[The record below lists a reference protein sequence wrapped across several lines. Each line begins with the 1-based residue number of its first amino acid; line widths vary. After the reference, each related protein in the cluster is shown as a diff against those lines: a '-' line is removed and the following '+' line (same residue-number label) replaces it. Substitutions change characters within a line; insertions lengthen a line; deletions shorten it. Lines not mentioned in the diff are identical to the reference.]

1 VTRPDPSSHPA
12 NGAVPANPVPILHWT
27 ARVTREDDAVIV
39 EAEDH
44 DFDLRFEARAPER
57 LHALLALFDGRRS
70 LADAAASAGVPED
83 VARACA
89 DQLVENG
96 LAVSVPDAA
105 RQFIAPA
112 EFAALCRRIYP
123 GLKQR
128 LFGHA
133 LWKGLTTGEASRA
146 VFMGWLIENYHFIHG
161 VNDRLA
167 LAASACNVSELRP
180 YFVKH
185 YVEEWD
191 HYKFFIDA
199 LETLGVP
206 AAEVRSTRPLP
217 GTIAALNHM
226 RRCARRDPLEYAACS
241 GFLESTGEDRKSAV
255 GFFERLRTHYGPAG
269 PMAVDQLI
277 AHLHLDEAYQ
287 HNTVLED
294 ICSQLDAVSI
304 QRATNAL
311 TAARTQVETMALWST
326 DILRSYDRPALVLR
340 RGLQGHRPAR
350 AASGAAS
357 GADRT

>member
-1 VTRPDPSSHPA
+1 MTRPDSSSHRA
-12 NGAVPANPVPILHWT
+12 NAAVSADPVPILHWT
-27 ARVTREDDAVIV
+27 AHVTREDDAVIV
-39 EAEDH
+39 EAEDQ
-44 DFDLRFEARAPER
+44 DFDLRFETRAPER
-57 LHALLALFDGRRS
+57 VHALLSLFDGWRS
-70 LADAAASAGVPED
+70 LPDAAARAGVPED

-89 DQLVENG
+89 DQLVESG
-96 LAVSVPDAA
+96 LAVAARDAA
-105 RQFIAPA
+105 SQYVAPA

-123 GLKQR
+123 GLKQK

-133 LWKGLTTGEASRA
+133 LWKGLTSGEASHA

-167 LAASACNVSELRP
+167 LAASACNVAELRH

-191 HYKFFIDA
+191 HYQFFIEA
-199 LETLGVP
+199 LQLLGVS
-206 AAEVRSTRPLP
+206 AAEVRATRPLP

-241 GFLESTGEDRKSAV
+241 GFLESTGEDRKGALD
-255 GFFERLRTHYGPAG
+255 FFERLRANYCKEQPKAIDH
-269 PMAVDQLI
+269 LI

-294 ICSQLDAVSI
+294 ICSQLEPVSI
-304 QRATNAL
+304 RRATSAL
-311 TAARTQVETMALWST
+311 TAARTQVETMALWSM
-326 DILRSYDRPALVLR
+326 DILRSYDRPTLVLR

-350 AASGAAS
+350 AGSDAAS
-357 GADRT
+357 AADRT